1 VPQVLRKGVAFA
13 ATTCARGKTG
23 RATVGTTL
31 AVRKV
36 FP

>member
-1 VPQVLRKGVAFA
+1 VSRS

-23 RATVGTTL
+23 RASVVATL
-31 AVRKV
+31 VVRVV